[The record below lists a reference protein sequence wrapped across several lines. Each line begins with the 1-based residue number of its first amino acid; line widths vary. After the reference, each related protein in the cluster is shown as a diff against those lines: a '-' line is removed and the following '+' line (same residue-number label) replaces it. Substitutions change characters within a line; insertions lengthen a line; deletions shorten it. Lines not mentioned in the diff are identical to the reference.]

1 MPIKK
6 NLKPTTSQL
15 FTQQLMNWNK
25 ARNNRKMPWK
35 GEKDP
40 YKIWLS
46 EVILQQTRVE
56 QGLDYYHKF
65 IQAFPTIISL
75 AESKDE
81 LVFKM
86 WEGLGYYSRCR
97 NLLHTAR
104 FIAFEMKG
112 KFPSDYENILKLKGV
127 GPYTAAAIA
136 SFAFNLPFAV
146 LDGNV
151 FRVISR
157 YFGIDT
163 PTDTTIGKQI
173 FTQLAN
179 QLLDTNQPGQYNQAI
194 MDFGATVCKPALPN
208 CGNCDLAKQCAA
220 LINNQVNQLPIKSKT
235 ITRKKRWFYYMV
247 FYFKGA
253 IGIRQR
259 QQKDIWQGLHEF
271 YAIESAAAIHW
282 DEAMIHQWLKEQ
294 FGLKNA
300 EVKQISPTTS
310 QQLTHQQITGQFI
323 HIQLKQLPTPL
334 KGLIWVN
341 EADIREFAFPRIIT
355 AYMESFPNNKTMM
368 VDN

>member
-1 MPIKK
+1 
-6 NLKPTTSQL
+6 
-15 FTQQLMNWNK
+15 
-25 ARNNRKMPWK
+25 
-35 GEKDP
+35 
-40 YKIWLS
+40 
-46 EVILQQTRVE
+46 
-56 QGLDYYHKF
+56 
-65 IQAFPTIISL
+65 
-75 AESKDE
+75 
-81 LVFKM
+81 
-86 WEGLGYYSRCR
+86 
-97 NLLHTAR
+97 
-104 FIAFEMKG
+104 
-112 KFPSDYENILKLKGV
+112 
-127 GPYTAAAIA
+127 
-136 SFAFNLPFAV
+136 
-146 LDGNV
+146 
-151 FRVISR
+151 
-157 YFGIDT
+157 
-163 PTDTTIGKQI
+163 
-173 FTQLAN
+173 
-179 QLLDTNQPGQYNQAI
+179 
-194 MDFGATVCKPALPN
+194 
-208 CGNCDLAKQCAA
+208 
-220 LINNQVNQLPIKSKT
+220 
-235 ITRKKRWFYYMV
+235 MV